1 MANIKQVQVVDGL
14 TTRTVPI
21 EDAEARARIS
31 ALENSITSVTHLRGY
46 TTTAMYDGL
55 TTRAVIIGGA
65 EYTAQDGDVVIYKTG
80 NRDMEYVWT
89 NGSWHEYGST
99 GSLKNMAFTDSAS
112 GQFTPSGNVNIS
124 GLGVSTTVGSSRMV
138 KTTVYGVGN
147 VLTTHDTPTLN
158 KESIGSAS
166 GWNAGSMFTA
176 AYDENTGTL
185 TLTAGTAP
193 QLTITQKSVGTSL
206 SAGTAQVVA
215 VAGSGVMVATGDLAS
230 DGQGSEVVTS
240 VGAALSGSVSFVGTR
255 GTVTVTAPEYNPQT
269 GAYLLPSVVSID
281 VNGNENNLITDYK
294 FSSSTAGTDTLP
306 DSVRT
311 GTTVYL
317 ILTLAAGAEVASN
330 PNEPPTV
337 WTGQGN
343 TEPVDM
349 DMTRVDSDGLIWAFV
364 MPDAD
369 LGLIKIWVG

>member
-1 MANIKQVQVVDGL
+1 MANVKQVQVVNGS

-21 EDAEARARIS
+21 EDAEARTRIA
-31 ALENSITSVTHLRGY
+31 ALESSMTSVTHLRGY

-55 TTRAVIIGGA
+55 TQAKVLISGA

-89 NGSWHEYGST
+89 GGSWHEYGST
-99 GSLKNMAFTDSAS
+99 GSLKGMAFTDSAS
-112 GQFTPSGNVNIS
+112 GQFTPSGNVNLS
-124 GLGVSTTVGSSRMV
+124 NLGVQTTVGSSRMV

-158 KESIGSAS
+158 KENVGSAS

-176 AYDENTGTL
+176 SYDQNTGTL
-185 TLTAGTAP
+185 TLTAGTPP

-206 SAGTAQVVA
+206 TAGSAQVVA
-215 VAGSGVMVATGDLAS
+215 VPGSGVTVATGDLAS

-240 VGAALSGSVSFVGTR
+240 VGAALSGSAAFVGTR

-269 GAYLLPSVVSID
+269 GAFTLPSVVSVD
-281 VNGNENNLITDYK
+281 QNDTENNLITGYR
-294 FSSSTAGTDTLP
+294 FSSSATGEDTLA
-306 DSVRT
+306 DAVRA

-317 ILTLAAGAEVASN
+317 ILTLAAGHEVVSSVH
-330 PNEPPTV
+330 EPPTV
-337 WTGQGN
+337 WSGAGASESVDIDLTPIGN
-343 TEPVDM
+343 DN
-349 DMTRVDSDGLIWAFV
+349 LIWVFV
-364 MPDAD
+364 MPDID
-369 LGLIKIWVG
+369 LSLMKVWTD